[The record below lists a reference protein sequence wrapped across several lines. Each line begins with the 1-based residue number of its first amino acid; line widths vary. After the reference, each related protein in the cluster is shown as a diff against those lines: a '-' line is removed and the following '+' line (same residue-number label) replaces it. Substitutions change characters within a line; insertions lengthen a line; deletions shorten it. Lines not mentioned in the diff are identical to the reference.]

1 MLSLVHQLVQHQA
14 GIRPD
19 DDALRIKDEA
29 LTYQQLWQQIQ
40 AAAIG
45 LAQLGLNRG
54 DRVATYLPKTF
65 ESVITL
71 FATSAAGCVF
81 VPINP
86 LLKPAQVQHILQD
99 CDVACLITSADRTTQ
114 LAEVLSNT
122 APNPFVIIADNK
134 KPQKAHPNTRL
145 WSDLCAAIENPLDRF
160 NRQTSITD
168 EDVAAILYTSGS
180 TGKPKGVVLCHRNL
194 LSGAESVASYL
205 QNTADDRLLAVLP
218 FSFDYGLSQLTTAF
232 YRGACVVLMDYL
244 LPHDVIRAVV
254 RYEITGLAAV
264 PPLWNQLAD
273 LEWPEQA
280 QHSLRYITNS
290 GGAVPPALSDKLHHA
305 LPHTDIYLM
314 YGLTE
319 AFRSTYLPPEQLA
332 VRPTSIGKAIP
343 NAEVLV
349 LRADGSVC
357 DDNEAG
363 ELVHRGPL
371 VAQGYWN
378 APEKTAKRFKP
389 FYPDGADNSA
399 PEIAVW
405 SGDRVYRDPDGYL
418 YFVSR
423 TDEMIKTSGY
433 RVSPAEV
440 EDVLYQS
447 ARVKDAVA
455 LGLPHEALG
464 QAIAAVVTLS
474 SSYSS
479 PSLEKTAALM
489 VDENNEKWIE
499 NTKIE
504 IKRHC
509 QQQLPNYMIPATVII
524 VDELPKN
531 PNGKYDRTNLHQKYI
546 ETFSG
551 NRIDSNG
558 HQQT

>member
-1 MLSLVHQLVQHQA
+1 MLSLVHQLIEYQA
-14 GIRPD
+14 QSKPER
-19 DDALRIKDEA
+19 DALLFKGTSLNYADLWLQTQLLASA
-29 LTYQQLWQQIQ
+29 LLQQQLKP
-40 AAAIG
+40 G
-45 LAQLGLNRG
+45 T
-54 DRVATYLPKTF
+54 RVAIYLPKRP
-65 ESVITL
+65 EAVL
-71 FATSAAGCVF
+71 AMFAASAAACVF

-86 LLKPAQVQHILQD
+86 LLKPKQVEHILLD
-99 CDVACLITSADRTTQ
+99 CDVECLITSADRAKQ
-114 LAEVLSNT
+114 LAPELESCPALRLQLLVDSPKGS
-122 APNPFVIIADNK
+122 AHDNK
-134 KPQKAHPNTRL
+134 ENVHL
-145 WSDLCAAIENPLDRF
+145 WQSFLATDITSPLPSATESDI
-160 NRQTSITD
+160 
-168 EDVAAILYTSGS
+168 AAILYTSGS
-180 TGKPKGVVLCHRNL
+180 TGKPKGVVLSHRNMMC
-194 LSGAESVASYL
+194 GAESVALYL
-205 QNTADDRLLAVLP
+205 SNTETDRLLAVLP

-232 YRGACVVLMDYL
+232 FAGASVVLIEYL
-244 LPHDVIRAVV
+244 LPRDVIRAVE
-254 RYEITGLAAV
+254 RYQITGLAAV
-264 PPLWNQLAD
+264 PPLWNQLAA
-273 LEWPEQA
+273 LPWPEAAKQ
-280 QHSLRYITNS
+280 SLRYITNS
-290 GGAVPPALSDKLHHA
+290 GGAVPPTLSERLHHT
-305 LPHTDIYLM
+305 LPETEIFLM

-319 AFRSTYLPPEQLA
+319 AFRSTYLSPAELSH
-332 VRPTSIGKAIP
+332 RPTSIGKAIP

-349 LRADGSVC
+349 LRPDGSIC

-389 FYPDGADNSA
+389 FAPDAADTSA

-447 ARVKDAVA
+447 ARVKDAVV
-455 LGLPHEALG
+455 LGLPHESLG

-474 SSYSS
+474 SSHSS
-479 PSLEKTAALM
+479 PSQEKTA
-489 VDENNEKWIE
+489 VEKNNEQWIE

-504 IKRHC
+504 IRRHC
-509 QQQLPNYMIPATVII
+509 QQQLPNYMIPASVII

-531 PNGKYDRTNLHQKYI
+531 PNGKYDRTNLHQEYI
-546 ETFSG
+546 ETFSE
-551 NRIDSNG
+551 NRIDSDG